1 LKILGGILDLLVVG
15 SVGLD
20 YVETPFG
27 KIENALGGAA
37 VYASL
42 SASYFTSPIKL
53 VGVVGDDFPNEHV
66 VMLEEHG
73 IDLEN
78 LEVVKSGKTFRW
90 GGKYHYDLNTRDT
103 LYTDLNVFEKFNP
116 QIPEKSKENSFI
128 ILGNIQPSLQ
138 LSVIEQLKGNNFIV
152 CDTMNLWINTTLND
166 LKKVLEK
173 INVLIIND
181 SEARLLSNE
190 ANLIK
195 SSKIIREMG
204 PKFLIIKK
212 GEHGALL
219 FHEDTIFSAP
229 AYPLESIFD
238 PTGAGDVFL
247 GGFAGYLHNS
257 FDMSFDN
264 VKRAVIY
271 GSAMASFCVEQFST
285 KGLEDLDNL
294 QIHDRFIEFRELS
307 RFDDDK

>member
-1 LKILGGILDLLVVG
+1 MDLVVVG

-37 VYASL
+37 TYISL
-42 SASYFTSPIKL
+42 TASYFTQPVKMI
-53 VGVVGDDFPNEHV
+53 GVVGDDFPKEHIE
-66 VMLEEHG
+66 MLENHMV
-73 IDLEN
+73 DLEN
-78 LEVVKSGKTFRW
+78 LEIIKNGKTFRW
-90 GGKYHYDLNTRDT
+90 GGKYHYDLNVRDT
-103 LYTDLNVFEKFNP
+103 LYTHLNVFENFNP
-116 QIPEKSKENSFI
+116 IIPEKSKENSFV

-138 LSVIEQLKGNNFIV
+138 LSVIDQLKGNNFIV
-152 CDTMNLWINTTLND
+152 CDTMNLWINTTLDD
-166 LKKVLEK
+166 LKKVLAK
-173 INVLIIND
+173 TNVLIIND
-181 SEARLLSNE
+181 SEARLLANE

-195 SSKIIREMG
+195 ASRIIREMG
-204 PKFLIIKK
+204 PEYLIIKK

-219 FHEDTIFSAP
+219 FHNNTVFSAP

-238 PTGAGDVFL
+238 PTGAGDTFL
-247 GGFAGYLHNS
+247 GGFAGYLHSTIDLN
-257 FDMSFDN
+257 FDN

-285 KGLEDLDNL
+285 KGLEDLDKL

-307 RFDDDK
+307 KFDDK

>member
-1 LKILGGILDLLVVG
+1 MDLLVVG

-53 VGVVGDDFPNEHV
+53 VGVVGDDFPKEHV
-66 VMLEEHG
+66 SMLEEHL
-73 IDLEN
+73 IDLDN
-78 LEVVKSGKTFRW
+78 LEIVKNGKTFRW
-90 GGKYHYDLNTRDT
+90 GGKYHYDLNARDT
-103 LYTDLNVFEKFNP
+103 LYTELNVFENFNP
-116 QIPEKSKENSFI
+116 IIPEKSKENSFV

-138 LSVIEQLKGNNFIV
+138 LSVINQLKENNFIV
-152 CDTMNLWINTTLND
+152 CDTMNLWINTTLSD

-173 INVLIIND
+173 IDVLIIND

-195 SSKIIREMG
+195 SARIIKEMG
-204 PKFLIIKK
+204 PECLIIKK

-229 AYPLESIFD
+229 AYPMESIFD
-238 PTGAGDVFL
+238 PTGAGDTFL

-257 FDMSFDN
+257 FDMDFDN
-264 VKRAVIY
+264 IKRAVIY

-307 RFDDDK
+307 RFDDDNKF

>member
-1 LKILGGILDLLVVG
+1 MDLLVVG

-37 VYASL
+37 TYISL
-42 SASYFTSPIKL
+42 TASYFTQPIKL
-53 VGVVGDDFPNEHV
+53 VGVVGEDFPKEHIE
-66 VMLEEHG
+66 MLENHMV
-73 IDLEN
+73 DLEN
-78 LEVVKSGKTFRW
+78 LEIIKNGKTFRW
-90 GGKYHYDLNTRDT
+90 GGKYHYDLNVRDT
-103 LYTDLNVFEKFNP
+103 LYTHLNVFENFNP
-116 QIPEKSKENSFI
+116 IVPEKSKENSFV

-138 LSVIEQLKGNNFIV
+138 LSVIEQLKGNNFII

-166 LKKVLEK
+166 LKKVLAK
-173 INVLIIND
+173 TNVLIIND

-195 SSKIIREMG
+195 ASRIIREMG
-204 PKFLIIKK
+204 PEYLIIKK

-219 FHEDTIFSAP
+219 FHNNTVFSAP

-238 PTGAGDVFL
+238 PTGAGDTFL
-247 GGFAGYLHNS
+247 GGFAGYLHSTIDRN
-257 FDMSFDN
+257 FDN

-285 KGLEDLDNL
+285 KGLEDLDKL

-307 RFDDDK
+307 KFDDL